1 MTSTQRANLMRNIE
15 FHLNV
20 LLAEAERLY
29 GPRDATYRFA
39 GVRLDPKGPRLWF
52 SSPTSDEI
60 WIELSPSTMSYPD
73 QALHQLAHEVIH
85 LVAPDRSPPAV
96 MLEEGLAVHFSVYAP
111 TFISPTYRRDALKY
125 LITTPSARNYLDA
138 LCVYNELVAIEP
150 NAIVVL
156 RQKEPKFHAMDP
168 SFIMSMIPQV
178 REELAE
184 RLCERRQM
192 RMDAFTSAASTD
204 CRIPPKVMRLGWL

>member
-1 MTSTQRANLMRNIE
+1 MRNIE

-39 GVRLDPKGPRLWF
+39 GVRFDPEGPRLRF
-52 SSPTSDEI
+52 SATWDEI
-60 WIELSPSTMSYPD
+60 WIELSPSTMIYQD

-85 LVAPDRSPPAV
+85 LLAPNRSPSTV

-125 LITTPSARNYLDA
+125 FITTPEARNYLDA

-192 RMDAFTSAASTD
+192 RMSAFTSAA
-204 CRIPPKVMRLGWL
+204 GG

>member
-1 MTSTQRANLMRNIE
+1 MRNIE
-15 FHLNV
+15 VHLNV

-39 GVRLDPKGPRLWF
+39 GVRFDPEGPHLRF
-52 SSPTSDEI
+52 SPTWDEV
-60 WIELSPSTMSYPD
+60 WIELSHSTMTYPD

-85 LVAPDRSPPAV
+85 LLAPNRSPPTV

-111 TFISPTYRRDALKY
+111 TFISPTYRRDALKH
-125 LITTPSARNYLDA
+125 LITTLEA

-192 RMDAFTSAASTD
+192 RMDAFTSAAS
-204 CRIPPKVMRLGWL
+204 G

>member
-1 MTSTQRANLMRNIE
+1 MRNIE

-39 GVRLDPKGPRLWF
+39 GVHPDRKGPRLRF
-52 SSPTSDEI
+52 SPTWDEV
-60 WIELSPSTMSYPD
+60 WIELSPSTMTYPD

-85 LVAPDRSPPAV
+85 LLTPDRSPPAV

-111 TFISPTYRRDALKY
+111 TFISQTYRRDALKH
-125 LITTPSARNYLDA
+125 LITAPEARNYLDA
-138 LCVYNELVAIEP
+138 LNVYNELVAVEP

-156 RQKEPKFHAMDP
+156 RQREPKFHAMDP
-168 SFIMSMIPQV
+168 SFIMSMIPRV

-192 RMDAFTSAASTD
+192 RSDAFTSAAS
-204 CRIPPKVMRLGWL
+204 G

>member
-1 MTSTQRANLMRNIE
+1 MCETDLLAEKREQALG
-15 FHLNV
+15 

-39 GVRLDPKGPRLWF
+39 GVALDPEGPRLRF
-52 SSPTSDEI
+52 SPTREET
-60 WIELSPSTMSYPD
+60 WIVLSPSTITYPN

-85 LVAPDRSPPAV
+85 LLAPHRSPPAV

-111 TFISPTYRRDALKY
+111 TFIPPTYRLDALKH
-125 LITTPSARNYLDA
+125 LSTSPEGRNYLDA

-168 SFIMSMIPQV
+168 SFIMCMIPRV
-178 REELAE
+178 RPELAA

-192 RMDAFTSAASTD
+192 R
-204 CRIPPKVMRLGWL
+204 

>member
-1 MTSTQRANLMRNIE
+1 MNRGESLLTYESHPLANAFPLIE
-15 FHLNV
+15 GVPERREQALR

-39 GVRLDPKGPRLWF
+39 GVRFDPKGPHLWF
-52 SSPTSDEI
+52 SPTWDET
-60 WIELSPSTMSYPD
+60 WIELSLSTMTYPD

-85 LVAPDRSPPAV
+85 LLAPARSPPAV
-96 MLEEGLAVHFSVYAP
+96 MLEEGLAVYFSVYAP

-125 LITTPSARNYLDA
+125 LITTPEARNYLDA

-168 SFIMSMIPQV
+168 SFIMSLIPQV
-178 REELAE
+178 R
-184 RLCERRQM
+184 
-192 RMDAFTSAASTD
+192 
-204 CRIPPKVMRLGWL
+204 RIGRTAL

>member
-1 MTSTQRANLMRNIE
+1 MRNIE

-39 GVRLDPKGPRLWF
+39 GVRFDPKGPHLRF
-52 SSPTSDEI
+52 SPTWDEI
-60 WIELSPSTMSYPD
+60 WIELSPSTMIYPD

-85 LVAPDRSPPAV
+85 LLAPNRSPPTV

-111 TFISPTYRRDALKY
+111 TFISPTYRCDALKH
-125 LITTPSARNYLDA
+125 LITTPEARNYLDA
-138 LCVYNELVAIEP
+138 LCVFNELVAIEP
-150 NAIVVL
+150 NAIVIL

-168 SFIMSMIPQV
+168 SFIISVIPQV

-192 RMDAFTSAASTD
+192 RMDAFTSAAS
-204 CRIPPKVMRLGWL
+204 G